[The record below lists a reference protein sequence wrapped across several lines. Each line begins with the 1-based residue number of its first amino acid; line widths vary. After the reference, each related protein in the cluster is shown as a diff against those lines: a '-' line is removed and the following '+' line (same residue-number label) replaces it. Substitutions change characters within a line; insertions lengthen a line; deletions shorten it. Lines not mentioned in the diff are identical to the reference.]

1 MIVGNLKLNMAK
13 TWALD
18 NIKPGKH
25 HEFYKNADLLKQMAV
40 DERVVCFDF
49 LARPLGSSKLYPGAL
64 AVYFGTGKHPQFVF
78 DVLFDNDAERSTYIQ
93 RELVAIPHLSA
104 METVAEH
111 KKAFIKNTNETNSLM
126 NYNMPDYWTL
136 NQNQWTL
143 VTLFSTEYWRMP

>member
-1 MIVGNLKLNMAK
+1 
-13 TWALD
+13 
-18 NIKPGKH
+18 
-25 HEFYKNADLLKQMAV
+25 MAV

-49 LARPLGSSKLYPGAL
+49 LARPLGSSKLYPGAI

-78 DVLFDNDAERSTYIQ
+78 DVLFENDAERSTYIQ

-111 KKAFIKNTNETNSLM
+111 KKAFIRNANETNSLLK
-126 NYNMPDYWTL
+126 YNMPDYWTL
-136 NQNQWTL
+136 NENQWTL

>member
-1 MIVGNLKLNMAK
+1 MRRNKANFSRKITSFVGSTYSLILH
-13 TWALD
+13 TIFFIGIFALRFF
-18 NIKPGKH
+18 G
-25 HEFYKNADLLKQMAV
+25 F
-40 DERVVCFDF
+40 
-49 LARPLGSSKLYPGAL
+49 SSS
-64 AVYFGTGKHPQFVF
+64 

>member
-1 MIVGNLKLNMAK
+1 MGNLKLNMAK

-49 LARPLGSSKLYPGAL
+49 LARPMGSSKLYPGAI
-64 AVYFGTGKHPQFVF
+64 AVYFGTGKHPQFVI

-111 KKAFIKNTNETNSLM
+111 KKALDRKSTRLNS
-126 NYNMPDYWTL
+126 
-136 NQNQWTL
+136 
-143 VTLFSTEYWRMP
+143 SHSAKSRMPSSA